1 MKLGNK
7 IQFGVSAIVAG
18 QKSATVNAVPQ
29 LTANSTL
36 GKFCITSPVSKAMN
50 LAVGEN
56 IMFLNNIA
64 GVENAIQA
72 RVDDVVAY
80 AQEND
85 IDIDSREG
93 QDALLAAFTQ
103 WFIAKGVPQ
112 YKSNGTPI
120 MASERLTKDDKAKYL
135 EAHKMELVAANRDAL
150 VAEFGDM
157 SDEELADKLTVDM
170 VESPKYHACSG
181 SKTASTSTASGVGL
195 ALNFSDTAVWNTLK
209 ADLGDDATKKNRIF
223 NVLLEDAQS
232 VDYNNG
238 HENVKVTIF
247 PIEFEKDTDVVVR
260 ISKKNA

>member
-18 QKSATVNAVPQ
+18 QKSNTVNAAPQ
-29 LTANSTL
+29 LTVNSTC

-56 IMFLNNIA
+56 IMFLNNVA
-64 GVENAIQA
+64 GVEAAIQA

-80 AQEND
+80 AQENG

-93 QDALLAAFTQ
+93 QDALLATFTQ

-112 YKSNGTPI
+112 YKSNGTPV

-135 EAHKMELVAANRDAL
+135 DAHKMELVAANRDAL

-157 SDEELADKLTVDM
+157 SDEELADKLTIDM
-170 VESPKYHACSG
+170 VEAPKYHACSG
-181 SKTASTSTASGVGL
+181 SKTASTSTATGVGL

-209 ADLGDDATKKNRIF
+209 ADLGDDATKKSRIF
-223 NVLLEDAQS
+223 NVLLDDAQT
-232 VDYNNG
+232 VDYNDG
-238 HENVKVTIF
+238 HKTVKVTIY
-247 PIEFEKDTDVVVR
+247 PIEFEKDTDVVAR
-260 ISKKNA
+260 TSKKEA